1 MPTTPQLPILAH
13 ADAIRAAIRDHG
25 RLILSA
31 PPGTGKSTQ
40 APQILLPETGTAI
53 VLQPRRIAARNLA
66 MRVAAERGQAVGET
80 VGYQVRFEKARKDTT
95 RLLFMTY
102 GVFWQQ
108 LLQDPTLAGTSLV
121 ILDEFHERTL
131 EADACL
137 AWLRRLQRS
146 TRADLSLVVMS
157 ATLEGDAL
165 SRFLDHPPFIEI
177 DAKPHP
183 VDVSY
188 QPPQPQEP
196 VWGQAVRG
204 FRHLLA
210 SGLDGSVL
218 VFMPGVREIRRTAE
232 ALEPVCRSA
241 GFRVLELSGA
251 ESPEA
256 QQRALSAPATEP
268 CVIVATNI
276 AETSLTIPGVTAV
289 IDSGQSRQAAYD
301 HERDLDT
308 LHLGWISRH
317 SATQRAGR
325 AGRLGPGRCLRLWA
339 KSMESS
345 MPEAFAPEIER
356 LDLNRLALSCAALPG
371 APHWLSPPPS
381 DRWDRAEA
389 RLRTLKALEPGG
401 GITPLGRKLLRYPIP
416 PSLAR
421 VLLASQEAGYASL
434 TAAMIA
440 LIEGADRRSLSDEGD
455 LYLLGLALAR
465 EPQGRQWGREVLD
478 TYRQLRQLVKP
489 GEADEGASTAAHPF
503 DSKAERERRRAVTR
517 CWLAAFPDRLA
528 FQQDKAFQLADGRKG
543 MVSAGEPKAPLL
555 LALEL
560 HEVGG
565 GQQSRRVSIPLYLP
579 CEADWVEG
587 DGEAS
592 IVCHWDPP
600 RQRVLQE
607 RHWLLGGLT
616 LRKEALPPD
625 EWDRERGEALIVE
638 KLMNGEAKLGQL
650 DEDVEQLIL
659 RIRLASKTWP
669 DASLPSLDDED
680 WQLLYHELVQGKS
693 SPQDVSKESIIEL
706 LREYVGWEAMFRIDR
721 EAPRTF
727 KLPAGRNAR
736 ITYFEDAPPELSA
749 RLGDM
754 LGLQGTMRLYE
765 GRVQVLFDI
774 LAPNYRTV
782 QKTFDMSGFWA
793 NTYPEVKKELKRRYP
808 KHPWP

>member
-1 MPTTPQLPILAH
+1 MSTTFQLPILAH
-13 ADAIRAAIRDHG
+13 ADAIREAVRDHR

-40 APQILLPETGTAI
+40 APQLLLPETGTAV

-66 MRVAAERGQAVGET
+66 MRVAAERGEAVGET
-80 VGYQVRFEKARKDTT
+80 VGFQVRFEKARKDTT

-102 GVFWQQ
+102 GVFWQR
-108 LLQDPTLAGTSLV
+108 LLQDPGIAGTSLV

-137 AWLRRLQRS
+137 AWLKRLQAT
-146 TRADLSLVVMS
+146 TRPDLSLVVMS
-157 ATLEGDAL
+157 ATLEGEAL
-165 SRFLDHPPFIEI
+165 SAFLDRPPFIAI

-183 VDVSY
+183 VAISY
-188 QPPQPQEP
+188 QPPHPQEP
-196 VWGQAVRG
+196 VWSQAVRG

-210 SGLDGSVL
+210 GGLDGSVL

-241 GFRVLELSGA
+241 GYRVLELSGA

-256 QQRALSAPATEP
+256 QQRALRAPADEP

-339 KSMESS
+339 RSLESS

-371 APHWLSPPPS
+371 SPEWLTPPPS
-381 DRWDRAEA
+381 DRWARAEA

-401 GITPLGRKLLRYPIP
+401 GISPLGRRLLRYPIP
-416 PSLAR
+416 PALAR
-421 VLLASQEAGYASL
+421 VLLESQEAGYASL

-440 LIEGADRRSLSDEGD
+440 LVEGADRRSLSDEGD
-455 LYLLGLALAR
+455 LYLLGLSLVR

-478 TYRQLRQLVKP
+478 TYRQLRQLAKP
-489 GEADEGASTAAHPF
+489 DDADEAASAERHPF
-503 DSKAERERRRAVTR
+503 DSKAEQERRRAVTR
-517 CWLAAFPDRLA
+517 CWLSAFPDRLA
-528 FQQDKAFQLADGRKG
+528 FRQDKAFQLADGRKG
-543 MVSAGEPKAPLL
+543 LVSAGDPKAPLL

-579 CEADWVEG
+579 CEAEWV
-587 DGEAS
+587 DGEGEPI
-592 IVCHWDPP
+592 IVCAWDPA
-600 RQRVLQE
+600 RARVVQE
-607 RHWLLGGLT
+607 RHWMLGGLT

-625 EWDRERGEALIVE
+625 AWDRAQGEALIVE
-638 KLMNGEAKLGQL
+638 KLMNGEAKLTSL

-659 RIRLASKTWP
+659 RIRLAAKTWP
-669 DASLPSLDDED
+669 EAGIPPLDAED
-680 WQLLYHELVQGKS
+680 WYLLYHELIHGKS
-693 SPQDVSKESIIEL
+693 SPQDVSKEAIIAV
-706 LREYVGWEAMFRIDR
+706 LRDYVGWEAMGRIDR

-727 KLPAGRNAR
+727 KLPSGRSAR
-736 ITYFEDAPPELSA
+736 ITYFEDSAPEVSA

-754 LGLQGTMRLYE
+754 VGLQGTVRLYE
-765 GRVQVLFDI
+765 GRLQALFDI

-808 KHPWP
+808 RHPWP